1 MTKPRFIKTA
11 TAIFV
16 GLAFASGSA
25 LAVVPIKDISEIAGS
40 WTLQSVSSAM
50 NSFKTEENRTWEFTA
65 DGRLITSGYNRYL
78 HTNDRMEFKFRVEG
92 GKIVATDPG
101 RPNKP
106 QIYEIYEKSDSGMIL
121 QGGLEGFY
129 FFKKK

>member
-1 MTKPRFIKTA
+1 MIKPRFIKTA
-11 TAIFV
+11 ATFI
-16 GLAFASGSA
+16 A
-25 LAVVPIKDISEIAGS
+25 LACASSGALAGVELKDNSEIVGS
-40 WTLQSVSSAM
+40 WLLQSVANAL
-50 NSFKTEENRTWEFTA
+50 NSFKTEENRTWEFTK
-65 DGRLITSGYNRYL
+65 DGRMITSGFNRYL
-78 HTNDRMEFKFRVEG
+78 HTDDRMEFKYRVEN

-106 QIYEIYEKSDSGMIL
+106 QVYEVYEKTDSGMIL